1 MPSTLQ
7 QILEDVLDNLE
18 DSGDL
23 ISTAGGRLD
32 DEDRSAV
39 ADHLEVTLARI
50 EETIAH
56 LTVVGEADTR
66 EEYDDLELVARQ
78 CVALAQETL
87 DPAGRPSSPSDALAN
102 NLQTI
107 KHLIERVPGGF
118 RSLAG
123 LE

>member
-32 DEDRSAV
+32 EEDRSAV

-107 KHLIERVPGGF
+107 KFLIKREPGGF
-118 RSLAG
+118 RTLAG
-123 LE
+123 LV